1 MQTEDMPYRLCVGV
15 MLINREGRIWLGRRI
30 PDDEHHT
37 LDSWQMPQ
45 GGIDPGED
53 PAVAALRELEE
64 ETGTRNAR
72 VIGQV
77 DEWLYYDLPNEL
89 IGKALKGRYRG
100 QKQKWFALEYLGDE
114 SDINIETHTPE
125 FDRWAW
131 VTPEEAL
138 ERIIAFKRPVYEKVI
153 AAFGALTAPRK

>member
-1 MQTEDMPYRLCVGV
+1 MQAEDMPYRLCVGV

-53 PAVAALRELEE
+53 PALAALRELEE

-77 DEWLYYDLPNEL
+77 DEWLYYDLPSEL

-153 AAFGALTAPRK
+153 AAFAALTQPRK